1 MLSFFLTL
9 FQALRVQ
16 MGVAFTEQIIQTFLN
31 MFTRWPSQLL
41 LTLRAISICFWICR
55 RTDCCQAYLTWLNLR
70 GVPQRSAGG
79 EHLTGGQLWL
89 QSGSEVSQDS
99 AGKWNKSHFAFRF
112 LCLLSMSFTVYL
124 CIIVS
129 GGGSRTRPDL
139 QTSVTQHPQ
148 PLFGSGL
155 PNSVRGMRHE

>member
-70 GVPQRSAGG
+70 CVPQRSAGG

-99 AGKWNKSHFAFRF
+99 AGKWNKP
-112 LCLLSMSFTVYL
+112 LCVWVSVFIKHVIHRLF